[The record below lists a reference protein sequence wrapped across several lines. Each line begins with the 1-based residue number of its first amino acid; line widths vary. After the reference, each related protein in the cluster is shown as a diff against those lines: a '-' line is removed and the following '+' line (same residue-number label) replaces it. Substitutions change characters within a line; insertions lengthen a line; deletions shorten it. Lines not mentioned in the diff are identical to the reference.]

1 MTDTTDTTDTT
12 ELVFED
18 GYERLQ
24 AISARLNQ
32 DEVPVSEMCDLF
44 AEGKG
49 LELALTAFL
58 DTQREQVEAIERGE
72 GIRAFRISKTPAG
85 VAGAAGS
92 SDGEDLF
99 DFEGATADPAPALA
113 PSPPVGAADDDIP
126 F

>member
-1 MTDTTDTTDTT
+1 MTYTTDTT

-72 GIRAFRISKTPAG
+72 GIRAFRITKTPAEA
-85 VAGAAGS
+85 AGA

-99 DFEGATADPAPALA
+99 DFESATADPAPALA